1 MAGPRMRL
9 SASVLGA
16 PDPQALGGFYA
27 RLLGWTV
34 AHSHPMWVMVRPPDG
49 GTGLSFQHE
58 PDYVPPV
65 WPAGP
70 GDQQMM
76 THLDIAVEDLAAS
89 VAWAVEA
96 GATLADY
103 QPQQDVRV
111 LLDPAGHPFCLF
123 PGAVGPPQENA
134 PGAAQ

>member
-1 MAGPRMRL
+1 MAGPRMRIY
-9 SASVLGA
+9 ASVLGA
-16 PDPQALGGFYA
+16 PDPRALGAFYA

-34 AHSHPMWVMVRPPDG
+34 VRSHPEWVMVRPPDA
-49 GTGLSFQHE
+49 GTGLSFQQE

-76 THLDIAVEDLAAS
+76 THLDIAVDDLAAC

-96 GATLADY
+96 GATLAGY
-103 QPQQDVRV
+103 QPQENVRV

-123 PGAVGPPQENA
+123 EGPAGPPQENG